1 MRPANSGSYNIAGGA
16 ARPRQTLRA
25 AALGAIWVAGCAAPG
40 GFAGVEP
47 APTPTP
53 EATPIPGRTG
63 PRLQGT
69 VKLQG
74 RVMPGVQL
82 RAFDLASGAGVPLT
96 FRAQAAPASYALL
109 QAIPTTTAV
118 GGFNFALPAVA
129 PERVLKLVAT
139 QGDRTWIGL
148 WLSPPDPP
156 PQGAT
161 LRLTATSTVLAR
173 CVEGVLKLG
182 FRLGPARRG
191 QASRRTLAR
200 LEALTPGLETSFTR
214 APNSEPLAL
223 LSGNVP
229 GTEELALHKALRD
242 IGADAALA
250 SETTALMQAV
260 AADLAADTPD
270 AGGLFPLQGIDFPIG
285 RFTQASDGTFTW
297 EGPGG
302 AVVTGK
308 AGRPDSP
315 LVPLLPSPP
324 STKLVMP

>member
-1 MRPANSGSYNIAGGA
+1 
-16 ARPRQTLRA
+16 
-25 AALGAIWVAGCAAPG
+25 
-40 GFAGVEP
+40 VEP

-53 EATPIPGRTG
+53 EGTPIPGRTG

-74 RVMPGVQL
+74 RVMPGAQL
-82 RAFDLASGAGVPLT
+82 RAFDLATGAGVPLT
-96 FRAQAAPASYALL
+96 FRAQAAPASYAVL
-109 QAIPTTTAV
+109 QAVPTTTAV
-118 GGFNFALPAVA
+118 GGFNFALPSVA

-148 WLSPPDPP
+148 WLSPPEPT

-214 APNSEPLAL
+214 VPNSEPLAL

-229 GTEELALHKALRD
+229 GSEELALLKALRD

-260 AADLAADTPD
+260 AADLAADAPD
-270 AGGLFPLQGIDFPIG
+270 AGGLFPLQGADFPIG
-285 RFTQASDGTFTW
+285 RFTQAPDGSFTW
-297 EGPGG
+297 AGPGG

-324 STKLVMP
+324 SSKLEMP